1 MIDCQSDPVE
11 EGLLLRE
18 SHRRISAAEQVSRG
32 ANAARGRADRIERSC
47 AQGGAAV
54 NPFRAV
60 LPWRSVQRLTPVAE
74 TQSQVLVQIR
84 FGVDFAHG
92 AVNVVG
98 DSPKLDGL
106 FVIHDIT
113 TARVT
118 VTRLSHAAD
127 VDHPTLVAV
136 GYAVPGIGIN
146 RPNEAKILGKNAW
159 HMRVTL
165 KADSRHHGKQ
175 LFHFLD
181 VLRVF
186 GNTYSLVGPR
196 GEPCTNS
203 AVPSSIMRGRLQMYC
218 IRARLASG
226 PSCPPSIWARVQ
238 KIACSAATL
247 NPSGSNRAL
256 LS

>member
-32 ANAARGRADRIERSC
+32 ANAARGRADGIERSC

-98 DSPKLDGL
+98 DPPKLDGL

-186 GNTYSLVGPR
+186 GKHILISWATGRTVYEQRCALIDHARQVADVLHSRSACFRTIMPALYLGTRPENCLLGGYIESL
-196 GEPCTNS
+196 
-203 AVPSSIMRGRLQMYC
+203 
-218 IRARLASG
+218 
-226 PSCPPSIWARVQ
+226 RV
-238 KIACSAATL
+238 K
-247 NPSGSNRAL
+247 
-256 LS
+256 